1 MGAFCVLIPPM
12 DLEKLKKECDITTF
26 RASGPGGQHRNVTD
40 SAVRLHHRPTGIV
53 VIGRRN
59 RSQHRNL
66 EPILHQYSEALG
78 IAYQIHDDLD
88 DLLVGGAA
96 CKRILMRPS
105 ILMALAYDQ
114 AGEKEKA
121 LLAAAYQGKVT
132 IEAVLPVFKALRI
145 ETQVAHLMET
155 YKSSAIAVLSQLN
168 NASLKGLLRRMV
180 SKIFLDFDIMGCC
193 NDPQTRHAQGRE

>member
-1 MGAFCVLIPPM
+1 LLMGAVLS
-12 DLEKLKKECDITTF
+12 T
-26 RASGPGGQHRNVTD
+26 QHR
-40 SAVRLHHRPTGIV
+40 H
-53 VIGRRN
+53 
-59 RSQHRNL
+59 L

-96 CKRILMRPS
+96 CKRVLMRPS
-105 ILMALAYDQ
+105 ILMALAYDP

-132 IEAVLPVFKALRI
+132 IETLLPVFKTLRI

-155 YKSSAIAVLSQLN
+155 YKSAAISALSQLN
-168 NASLKGLLRRMV
+168 NASLKGLLRRV
-180 SKIFLDFDIMGCC
+180 ISKIFLDFDIMGCC